1 MRQTPQ
7 SLATLGL
14 MLIAM
19 GLVLAFIW
27 WLVVYSPIGLGKA
40 FDVLIDG
47 PEMRR
52 TFNGVFVV
60 VLTVDAIAAIVCF
73 FLAAVK
79 VLQDWVHRLTG
90 KASMPAATGAVSVE
104 RLIKEASIETE
115 TAPSERVD

>member
-7 SLATLGL
+7 SLVTLGIV
-14 MLIAM
+14 LIAM
-19 GLVLAFIW
+19 GLVLVFIW

-60 VLTVDAIAAIVCF
+60 VVTVDGIGAIICF
-73 FLAAVK
+73 FLAVVK
-79 VLQDWVHRLTG
+79 VLQDWMDRLKRRANTPP
-90 KASMPAATGAVSVE
+90 MPAPVSVE
-104 RLIKEASIETE
+104 QLIEEVSFEAEK
-115 TAPSERVD
+115 APPKRAD

>member
-27 WLVVYSPIGLGKA
+27 WLVVYSPIGFGRA

-73 FLAAVK
+73 FLAAMRI
-79 VLQDWVHRLTG
+79 LQDWVKRLTG
-90 KASMPAATGAVSVE
+90 KTDTPVASGAASVE
-104 RLIKEASIETE
+104 RLIEEASFEAERTS
-115 TAPSERVD
+115 SERAD

>member
-27 WLVVYSPIGLGKA
+27 WLVVYSPIGFGRA

-47 PEMRR
+47 AEMRR
-52 TFNGVFVV
+52 TFNSVFVV

-79 VLQDWVHRLTG
+79 VLQDWVHRLTA
-90 KASMPAATGAVSVE
+90 KVSTPAATGAVSVE
-104 RLIKEASIETE
+104 RLIEEASMEAEKT
-115 TAPSERVD
+115 PPERVD

>member
-27 WLVVYSPIGLGKA
+27 WLVVYSPIGFGRA

-47 PEMRR
+47 AEMRR

-79 VLQDWVHRLTG
+79 VLQDWVHRITG
-90 KASMPAATGAVSVE
+90 NESTPAATGAVSVE
-104 RLIKEASIETE
+104 QLIGEVSFEAEK
-115 TAPSERVD
+115 APPERAD

>member
-27 WLVVYSPIGLGKA
+27 WLVVYSPIGFGRA

-47 PEMRR
+47 AEMRR

-60 VLTVDAIAAIVCF
+60 VLTVDAIAAIACF

-90 KASMPAATGAVSVE
+90 NASTAAAKGAVSVE
-104 RLIKEASIETE
+104 RLIEEASIETE
-115 TAPSERVD
+115 KAQSERAD

>member
-27 WLVVYSPIGLGKA
+27 WLVVYSPIGFGRA

-47 PEMRR
+47 AEMRR

-79 VLQDWVHRLTG
+79 VLQDWVHRLT
-90 KASMPAATGAVSVE
+90 ANTSTPAATGAASVE
-104 RLIKEASIETE
+104 RLIEEASMEAEKT
-115 TAPSERVD
+115 PPERVD